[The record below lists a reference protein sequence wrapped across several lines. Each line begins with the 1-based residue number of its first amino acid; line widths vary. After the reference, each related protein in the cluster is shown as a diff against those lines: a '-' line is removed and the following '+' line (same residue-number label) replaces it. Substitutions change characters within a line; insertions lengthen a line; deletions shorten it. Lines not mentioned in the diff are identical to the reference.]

1 MQAAHFEDPMRQ
13 PYRIHKS
20 RTWRVTGA
28 VMLGHAGV
36 AWLVNSGVLTSVV
49 PASAPD
55 NVIMASVVMDAP
67 AQPAPKPEPARPPIQ
82 HQTKP
87 EPKTQTV
94 AKPISTQVQP
104 APVLSPTA
112 PSNVA
117 PIVSNAAPAPAP
129 APAPAL
135 TPAAPAAPAA
145 PPAGNQRPAVYA
157 TAAAVVLPSTS
168 ADYLNNPAPLYPRQS
183 KRLGEEGTVV
193 IRVLITTAGRAEKAE
208 IRTSSGY
215 ARLDDTALTT
225 VKAWRFVPGKRN
237 GLPEAMWFN
246 VPIRF
251 VLD

>member
-1 MQAAHFEDPMRQ
+1 MQAVHLQNPMPQ
-13 PYRIHKS
+13 PSRIHPS
-20 RTWRVTGA
+20 RIWRVTVA
-28 VMLGHAGV
+28 VMFGHLVV
-36 AWLVNSGVLTSVV
+36 AWWISSGVLTRVV
-49 PASAPD
+49 PASEPD

-67 AQPAPKPEPARPPIQ
+67 APPAPKPEPARPPIQ

-87 EPKTQTV
+87 EPKPQTV

-104 APVLSPTA
+104 APVLTPTA
-112 PSNVA
+112 PSNAA
-117 PIVSNAAPAPAP
+117 PIVSNAAPA
-129 APAPAL
+129 L
-135 TPAAPAAPAA
+135 TPAAPATPTAT
-145 PPAGNQRPAVYA
+145 PAGNQRPAANA
-157 TAAAVVLPSTS
+157 TATAVVLPSTS
-168 ADYLNNPAPLYPRQS
+168 ADYLNNPAPPYPRQS

-193 IRVLITTAGRAEKAE
+193 IRVLITAEGRAEKAE
-208 IRTSSGY
+208 IRTSSGH

>member
-28 VMLGHAGV
+28 MMLGHAGV
-36 AWLVNSGVLTSVV
+36 AWLVSSGVLTSVV

-67 AQPAPKPEPARPPIQ
+67 APPAPKPEPARPPIQ

-87 EPKTQTV
+87 EPKPQTV

-117 PIVSNAAPAPAP
+117 PIVSNAAPA
-129 APAPAL
+129 L
-135 TPAAPAAPAA
+135 TPAAPATPTA
-145 PPAGNQRPAVYA
+145 PPAGNQRPASNA
-157 TAAAVVLPSTS
+157 TAIAVVLPSTS
-168 ADYLNNPAPLYPRQS
+168 ADYLNNPAPPYPRQS

-193 IRVLITTAGRAEKAE
+193 IRVLITPEGRAEKAE

-225 VKAWRFVPGKRN
+225 VKAWRFVPGQRN

>member
-13 PYRIHKS
+13 PDRIHPS

-28 VMLGHAGV
+28 VVLGHVGV
-36 AWLVNSGVLTSVV
+36 AWLVSSSVLTRVV
-49 PASAPD
+49 PASTPD

-67 AQPAPKPEPARPPIQ
+67 AAPKPEPARPPIQ
-82 HQTKP
+82 PPTKP
-87 EPKTQTV
+87 EPKPQPQ
-94 AKPISTQVQP
+94 AKPISPQVKP
-104 APVLSPTA
+104 APVMSPTA
-112 PSNVA
+112 PSDAA
-117 PIVSNAAPAPAP
+117 PIVPSAALAA
-129 APAPAL
+129 
-135 TPAAPAAPAA
+135 PAAPATPAA
-145 PPAGNQRPAVYA
+145 PPAGNQRPANNA

-168 ADYLNNPAPLYPRQS
+168 ADYLNNPAPPYPRQS
-183 KRLGEEGTVV
+183 KRLSEEGTVV
-193 IRVLITTAGRAEKAE
+193 IRVLITAEGRAEKAE